1 MAAFDYV
8 AINQKGKKEKGVI
21 AADSLENARRELR
34 NRKLAPVKVSEVGKK
49 HKLLKVL
56 DRKISLKN
64 LVIFT
69 RQISVLTSG
78 GVSLDQALRVIGE
91 QSSNAQVKEQSLT
104 IASRIEEGFTL
115 TEALKEFPQSFD
127 RLYVSLVS
135 AGERAGDMSNI
146 LDKAASYLERKSRI
160 QQDITGA
167 LVYPAVLITVALI
180 IVLLM
185 LIFVVPSVVS
195 QFANLNQELPML
207 TRWLIGLSD
216 FISGP
221 AIWLILVISIG
232 IFSSFKLSN
241 TRNIFS
247 LIDKLLIHIPVIKD
261 FLINANLARFTS
273 SLSILRDNDIPIV
286 QALDI
291 STATISN
298 SFLRS
303 RLEESLVKVS
313 EGDSFAKSLSAV
325 PLIPPIVIQM
335 IDSGERS
342 GELEE
347 MLTKSAEFLDL
358 EFQQSTKVALN
369 LLEPLIVV
377 MMGGIV
383 AGIIVAVLL
392 PLIQMN
398 NLSLLG

>member
-49 HKLLKVL
+49 HKLLKML

-69 RQISVLTSG
+69 RQLSVLTSG

-221 AIWLILVISIG
+221 AIWFILVISIG

>member
-49 HKLLKVL
+49 HKLLKML

-69 RQISVLTSG
+69 RQLSVLTSG

-167 LVYPAVLITVALI
+167 LVYPAVLISVALI

>member
-1 MAAFDYV
+1 
-8 AINQKGKKEKGVI
+8 
-21 AADSLENARRELR
+21 
-34 NRKLAPVKVSEVGKK
+34 
-49 HKLLKVL
+49 
-56 DRKISLKN
+56 
-64 LVIFT
+64 
-69 RQISVLTSG
+69 
-78 GVSLDQALRVIGE
+78 
-91 QSSNAQVKEQSLT
+91 
-104 IASRIEEGFTL
+104 
-115 TEALKEFPQSFD
+115 
-127 RLYVSLVS
+127 
-135 AGERAGDMSNI
+135 
-146 LDKAASYLERKSRI
+146 
-160 QQDITGA
+160 
-167 LVYPAVLITVALI
+167 
-180 IVLLM
+180 M

-221 AIWLILVISIG
+221 AIWFILVISIG

-247 LIDKLLIHIPVIKD
+247 LIDKLFIHIPVIKD

-347 MLTKSAEFLDL
+347 MLIKSAEFLDL

>member
-49 HKLLKVL
+49 HKLFKIL

-69 RQISVLTSG
+69 RQLSVLTSG

-127 RLYVSLVS
+127 RLFISLVS

-221 AIWLILVISIG
+221 AIWVILIISIG

-241 TRNIFS
+241 TKNIFS
-247 LIDKLLIHIPVIKD
+247 IIDKLLIRIPVIKD
-261 FLINANLARFTS
+261 FIINANLARFTS

-298 SFLRS
+298 SFLRNS
-303 RLEESLVKVS
+303 LEESLVKVS

>member
-49 HKLLKVL
+49 HKLFKIL

-69 RQISVLTSG
+69 RQLSVLTSG

-221 AIWLILVISIG
+221 AIWFILVISIG

>member
-49 HKLLKVL
+49 HKLLKML

-69 RQISVLTSG
+69 RQLSVLTSG

-127 RLYVSLVS
+127 RLYISLVS

-221 AIWLILVISIG
+221 AIWVILIISIG

-241 TRNIFS
+241 TKNIFS
-247 LIDKLLIHIPVIKD
+247 IIDKLLIRIPVIKD
-261 FLINANLARFTS
+261 FIINANLARFTS

-298 SFLRS
+298 SFLRNS
-303 RLEESLVKVS
+303 LEESLVKVS

>member
-69 RQISVLTSG
+69 RQLSVLTSG

-135 AGERAGDMSNI
+135 AGERAGDMSSI

-167 LVYPAVLITVALI
+167 LVYPAVLISVALI

-216 FISGP
+216 FVSGP
-221 AIWLILVISIG
+221 AIWVILVISIG

>member
-49 HKLLKVL
+49 HKLLKML

-69 RQISVLTSG
+69 RQLSVLTSG

-221 AIWLILVISIG
+221 AIWVILIISIG

-241 TRNIFS
+241 TKNIFS
-247 LIDKLLIHIPVIKD
+247 IIDKLLIRIPVIKD
-261 FLINANLARFTS
+261 FIINANLARFTS

-298 SFLRS
+298 SFLRN

>member
-8 AINQKGKKEKGVI
+8 AINQRGKKEKGVI

-69 RQISVLTSG
+69 RQLSVLTSG

-221 AIWLILVISIG
+221 AIWFILVISIG

-298 SFLRS
+298 IFLRNS
-303 RLEESLVKVS
+303 LEETLVKVS

>member
-49 HKLLKVL
+49 HKLFKIL

-69 RQISVLTSG
+69 RQLSVLTSG

-135 AGERAGDMSNI
+135 AGERAGDMSSI

-167 LVYPAVLITVALI
+167 LVYPAVLISVALI

-216 FISGP
+216 FVSGP
-221 AIWLILVISIG
+221 AIWVILVISIG

>member
-49 HKLLKVL
+49 HKLLKML

-167 LVYPAVLITVALI
+167 LVYPAVLISVALI

-221 AIWLILVISIG
+221 AIWFILVISIG

>member
-49 HKLLKVL
+49 HKLFKILE
-56 DRKISLKN
+56 RKISLKN

-69 RQISVLTSG
+69 RQLSVLTSG

-115 TEALKEFPQSFD
+115 TEALKEFPHSFD

-221 AIWLILVISIG
+221 AIWVILIISIG

-247 LIDKLLIHIPVIKD
+247 IIDKSLIRIPVIKD
-261 FLINANLARFTS
+261 FIINANLARFTS

-298 SFLRS
+298 SFLRNS
-303 RLEESLVKVS
+303 LEESLVKVS

-383 AGIIVAVLL
+383 AGIIIAVLL

>member
-69 RQISVLTSG
+69 RQLSVLTSG

-221 AIWLILVISIG
+221 AIWFILVISIG

>member
-49 HKLLKVL
+49 HKLLKML

-69 RQISVLTSG
+69 RQLSVLTSG

-135 AGERAGDMSNI
+135 AGERAGDMSSI

-221 AIWLILVISIG
+221 AIWFILVISIG

>member
-49 HKLLKVL
+49 HKLLKML

-69 RQISVLTSG
+69 RQLSVLTSG

-221 AIWLILVISIG
+221 AIWVILIISIG

-241 TRNIFS
+241 TKNIFS
-247 LIDKLLIHIPVIKD
+247 IIDKLLIRIPVIKD
-261 FLINANLARFTS
+261 FIINANLARFTS

-298 SFLRS
+298 SFLRNS
-303 RLEESLVKVS
+303 LEESLVKVS

>member
-69 RQISVLTSG
+69 RQLSVLTSG

-221 AIWLILVISIG
+221 AIWFILVISIG

-241 TRNIFS
+241 ARNIFS

>member
-69 RQISVLTSG
+69 RQLSVLTSG

-221 AIWLILVISIG
+221 AIWVILIISIG

-241 TRNIFS
+241 TKNIFS
-247 LIDKLLIHIPVIKD
+247 IIDKLLIRIPVIKD
-261 FLINANLARFTS
+261 FIINANLARFTS

-347 MLTKSAEFLDL
+347 MLIKSAEFLDL

>member
-49 HKLLKVL
+49 HKLFKIL

-69 RQISVLTSG
+69 RQLSVLTSG

-135 AGERAGDMSNI
+135 AGERAGDMSSI

-167 LVYPAVLITVALI
+167 LVYPAVLISVALI

-221 AIWLILVISIG
+221 AIWVILAISIG

>member
-49 HKLLKVL
+49 HKLLKML

-69 RQISVLTSG
+69 RQLSVLTSG

-91 QSSNAQVKEQSLT
+91 QSSNAQVNEQSLT

-221 AIWLILVISIG
+221 AIWVILIISIG

-241 TRNIFS
+241 TKNIFS
-247 LIDKLLIHIPVIKD
+247 IIDKLLIRIPVIKD
-261 FLINANLARFTS
+261 FIINANLARFTS

-298 SFLRS
+298 SFLRNS
-303 RLEESLVKVS
+303 LEESLVKVS

>member
-49 HKLLKVL
+49 HKLFKIL

-69 RQISVLTSG
+69 RQLSVLTSG

-216 FISGP
+216 FVSGP
-221 AIWLILVISIG
+221 AIWVILVISIG